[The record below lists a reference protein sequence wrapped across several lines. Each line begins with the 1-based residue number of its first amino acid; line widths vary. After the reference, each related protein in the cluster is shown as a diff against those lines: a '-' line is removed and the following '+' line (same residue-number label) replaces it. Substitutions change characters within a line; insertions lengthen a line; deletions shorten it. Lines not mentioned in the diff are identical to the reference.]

1 MAKLGMHHPI
11 LWLYQPEQVRTI
23 GRYGE
28 KLVVYHVVDEYTA
41 YAGIPVDYRKLMMAY
56 EQHLLRQADVVI
68 VTAPALQETRASLA
82 RHLYVVPNAVDYD
95 AFQAILSSRRSPT
108 IPLPSTRPLL
118 GYVGAIN
125 DKLDYDLLAA
135 VAIARPE
142 WTLLMVGMQDVRV
155 PEDREG
161 LHRLVAL
168 PNVRLL
174 GPVPV
179 HEVPLVMAACDV
191 CLLPYKRNQ
200 RTRAIS
206 SLKLYEYLACGR
218 PVVATDIPAAHEAG
232 DVVTIAQ
239 DLPSFIAGIARALQD
254 APGAAEARRH
264 VAAQNTWQQRM
275 EQISAI
281 LLSVLSQRGG

>member
-1 MAKLGMHHPI
+1 
-11 LWLYQPEQVRTI
+11 
-23 GRYGE
+23 
-28 KLVVYHVVDEYTA
+28 
-41 YAGIPVDYRKLMMAY
+41 
-56 EQHLLRQADVVI
+56 
-68 VTAPALQETRASLA
+68 
-82 RHLYVVPNAVDYD
+82 
-95 AFQAILSSRRSPT
+95 
-108 IPLPSTRPLL
+108 
-118 GYVGAIN
+118 
-125 DKLDYDLLAA
+125 
-135 VAIARPE
+135 
-142 WTLLMVGMQDVRV
+142 MQDVRV